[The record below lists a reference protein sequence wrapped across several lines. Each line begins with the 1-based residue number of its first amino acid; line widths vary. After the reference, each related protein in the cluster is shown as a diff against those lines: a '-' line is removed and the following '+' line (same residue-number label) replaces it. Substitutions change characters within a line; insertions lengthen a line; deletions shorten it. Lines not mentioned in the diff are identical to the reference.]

1 MAKRAAGRVRWDSV
15 WLLRLLMSVLVRER
29 FQLVAGLLQVEMAGR
44 TQMVFLNENVTIFCK
59 IRDSPH
65 LDIKSMGITWF
76 QKTGKSETYTK
87 LFQYFGNY
95 RETSQRGAWVSL
107 RSLQKGDASLQLP
120 RVQLEDAGEYRCELV
135 VTPQKAQGSVWLKVV
150 AQPVSNLSEQ
160 VMMKHNKD
168 RHILCTSSG
177 FYPEHINITWKKWT
191 QNDCHFREFSKN
203 ITTDHIVKNEDGTFN
218 ITSHLSLKP
227 SLEDNGTIYQCVVW
241 HVSLP
246 TIQSLDFQLILHP
259 ESEKKTD
266 WLSIGMIVVIIIG
279 LIILLYIFLKTRSVK
294 CWKWCLLE
302 RVCAHVV
309 QLFMTLWSVVCQ
321 APLSMEFS
329 KQEHWNGLPF
339 PSPGAFPN
347 PEIEPKSPAFQVDS
361 LLLEPLGKLEDER
374 HCKQRLLEDKG
385 PSKLELDQMTASST
399 HQQV

>member
-1 MAKRAAGRVRWDSV
+1 MAKREAGRVRWGSV
-15 WLLRLLMSVLVRER
+15 WLLCVLMSVLVLER
-29 FQLVAGLLQVEMAGR
+29 FQLIAGLLQVEMAGR

-59 IRDSPH
+59 IHGSPH
-65 LDIKSMGITWF
+65 LDINSMGITWF

-120 RVQLEDAGEYRCELV
+120 GVLLEDAGEYRCELV
-135 VTPQKAQGSVWLKVV
+135 VTPQKAQGTVWLEVV
-150 AQPVSNLSEQ
+150 AQPVSSLSEQ
-160 VMMKHNKD
+160 VMVKDNKD

-191 QNDCHFREFSKN
+191 QNDPHFREFSKN

-218 ITSHLSLKP
+218 ITSHLRLKP

-246 TIQSLDFQLILHP
+246 TIQSFNFQLILHP

-266 WLSIGMIVVIIIG
+266 WFPIGMIVVIIIEM
-279 LIILLYIFLKTRSVK
+279 IIPLYFFLKTR
-294 CWKWCLLE
+294 WILYCL
-302 RVCAHVV
+302 
-309 QLFMTLWSVVCQ
+309 S
-321 APLSMEFS
+321 
-329 KQEHWNGLPF
+329 HWGSWRMRDTVSRDFWRIRDPRSWNW
-339 PSPGAFPN
+339 
-347 PEIEPKSPAFQVDS
+347 I
-361 LLLEPLGKLEDER
+361 R
-374 HCKQRLLEDKG
+374 
-385 PSKLELDQMTASST
+385 
-399 HQQV
+399 